1 MRQPEELAILQE
13 IASTGGA
20 SLSDS
25 KGAYIGDGDGEIA
38 KRLVKR
44 NLIRKLSFKGFE
56 NSSEAS
62 SSSSGWF
69 TLTDYARSFL
79 KLAFCLKEPQK
90 LLEFKRKGAS
100 FGKTAD
106 DLTAVELVQRLTAE
120 GWKDVTTKKPS
131 QVVPYSG
138 GDGDGG
144 MKIWYKKPGQ
154 SINIAYLR
162 ALACSASI
170 LMNNDSIHHFQPKAY
185 YSALLLGCSALP
197 GQPLA
202 YYQKIMKDPKK
213 AKSKATSR
221 KRKAFADD
229 AKTEQEDHGDIGSQ
243 AQPRL
248 IQNFR

>member
-106 DLTAVELVQRLTAE
+106 DLTAVELVQRLTAD

-144 MKIWYKKPGQ
+144 MKI
-154 SINIAYLR
+154 
-162 ALACSASI
+162 
-170 LMNNDSIHHFQPKAY
+170 
-185 YSALLLGCSALP
+185 
-197 GQPLA
+197 
-202 YYQKIMKDPKK
+202 
-213 AKSKATSR
+213 
-221 KRKAFADD
+221 
-229 AKTEQEDHGDIGSQ
+229 
-243 AQPRL
+243 
-248 IQNFR
+248 